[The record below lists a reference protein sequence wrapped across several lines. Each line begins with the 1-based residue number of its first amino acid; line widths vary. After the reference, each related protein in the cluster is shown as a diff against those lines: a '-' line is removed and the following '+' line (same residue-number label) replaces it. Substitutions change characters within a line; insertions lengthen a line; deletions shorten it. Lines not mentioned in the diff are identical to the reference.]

1 MRNLRIFP
9 NLLIRIFILFLISD
23 FQHKRLLILIYL
35 LFFIIF
41 TREAECNEL
50 NLFLIINGRNGK

>member
-9 NLLIRIFILFLISD
+9 NLLIRIFILFFILD